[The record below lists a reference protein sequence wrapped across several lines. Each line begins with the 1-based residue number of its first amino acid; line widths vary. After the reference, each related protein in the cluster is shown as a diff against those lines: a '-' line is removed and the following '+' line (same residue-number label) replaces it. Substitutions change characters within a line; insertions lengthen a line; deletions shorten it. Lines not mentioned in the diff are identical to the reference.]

1 MSTITFQGSFAT
13 GAERQVPKT
22 PLDEAIAA
30 MEGSASRF
38 AVDAIKD
45 AKTRASYAAN
55 IQRIS
60 AMVRAEVAAGRIS
73 PLEAVE
79 YCYEMRNKIMAEHR
93 KMTSVQGL
101 VKAES
106 VKRTPPSIPQLF
118 ERYARQT
125 YGRPY
130 DGLSSEQQR
139 RIHYAVIEASG
150 RSNASVTRGTQRLQI
165 IGKVG
170 ILVTAAFATYEV
182 LNADDKVK
190 ETARQGMIISGGVA
204 GGFLAGLGVSLI
216 CGPGAPVCAV
226 ALVLAGSAAGGLA
239 GSAAASGLD
248 EELGEFSNWAT
259 F

>member
-1 MSTITFQGSFAT
+1 MTFENTFAT
-13 GAERQVPKT
+13 GAEHRVPKT
-22 PLDEAIAA
+22 PLDEALAA

-38 AVDAIKD
+38 AIDAIKD
-45 AKTRASYAAN
+45 AGTRASYAAN

-60 AMVRAEVAAGRIS
+60 ALVRTEVAAGRIS

-101 VKAES
+101 AKAES
-106 VKRTPPSIPQLF
+106 IKRTPPSIPQLF
-118 ERYARQT
+118 ERYAQQT
-125 YGRPY
+125 FGRPY
-130 DGLSSEQQR
+130 DRLTPEQQR

-150 RSNASVTRGTQRLQI
+150 RSNASVTRGTQRLQV

-170 ILVTAAFATYEV
+170 ILVTAAFATYEI

-204 GGFLAGLGVSLI
+204 GGLLAGLGVSLI

-226 ALVLAGSAAGGLA
+226 ALVLAGSAVGGLA

-248 EELGEFSNWAT
+248 EELEEFSRWAT